1 MGNFQSYSVQDGITD
16 DGQPVDAIGNTE
28 DNIIGNQGGVHRIT
42 IQDGEVTSTTSGV
55 ERFDSGTDF
64 SPYAQEDWR
73 STARTSFGIPT
84 NDINGGSVV
93 TIGGI
98 TAKVSNF
105 VQTGIL
111 IKQGD
116 GYVLPGAVSDS
127 QGGEQRGTQGQPL
140 GAQATE
146 SADDANDDLSPDL
159 AVMPEEVADAID
171 AAAAGIPQA
180 AIQNGIASG
189 IAAAM
194 GQLTP
199 DDIAQS
205 IASSTGMEPSEAQGR
220 VQFIVDAYQ
229 AQTDHFLT
237 SKMGLSSEELQDFY
251 TFVRQADNR
260 GHLRQALESQ
270 LHGNSMAGWRPLVER
285 YMSNVAPSSATL
297 KARGFET
304 QTTAEG
310 ETLVRISGTWMSVK
324 AAAQAG
330 IL

>member
-16 DGQPVDAIGNTE
+16 DGQPVDAIGNTQ

-42 IQDGEVTSTTSGV
+42 IQDGEVTTATSGV
-55 ERFDSGTDF
+55 ERFDSGTDL

-73 STARTSFGIPT
+73 STARTSSGTPT
-84 NDINGGSVV
+84 NDINGDSVV

-116 GYVLPGAVSDS
+116 SYVLPGSE
-127 QGGEQRGTQGQPL
+127 QGVAQGQPL
-140 GAQATE
+140 GAQAAE
-146 SADDANDDLSPDL
+146 SADDANDDTDPDL

-171 AAAAGIPQA
+171 AAAAGIPHA

-194 GQLTP
+194 GQITP

-237 SKMGLSSEELQDFY
+237 SKMGLSSEELSAFYDFA
-251 TFVRQADNR
+251 RGGDNA
-260 GHLRQALESQ
+260 GLLRQALEGQ
-270 LHGNSMAGWRPLVER
+270 LYGNNMSAWRPLVER
-285 YMSNVAPSSATL
+285 YMNNVAPSSEAL

-304 QTTAEG
+304 RTTAEG